1 MHKINLQNFVHL
13 LKSQPDAEVT
23 INDGYNTLKVI
34 HATCEYHDKRLRIRN
49 NHLSFEYRI
58 DDGSIEVDCMTV
70 FGVVLYGLTYR
81 NTHGDIPACNSDKCS
96 YMEIKVDSPAYR
108 QKYFEEKQKKEKEE
122 KEKIWRKLGVC

>member
-1 MHKINLQNFVHL
+1 MHKINLKEFSQL
-13 LKSQPDAEVT
+13 LKLQPDAEIT
-23 INDGYNTLKVI
+23 INDGYNILKVK
-34 HATCEYHDKRLRIRN
+34 HATCEYHDKRLLIRN

-81 NTHGDIPACNSDKCS
+81 NTHGDIPTCNNNEYS
-96 YMEIKVDSPAYR
+96 YMEIKVDSPVYR

>member
-13 LKSQPDAEVT
+13 LKSQPDAEIT
-23 INDGYNTLKVI
+23 INDGYNTLKVK
-34 HATCEYHDKRLRIRN
+34 HATCEYHDKRLLIRN

-81 NTHGDIPACNSDKCS
+81 NTYGDIPACHNNEYS
-96 YMEIKVDSPAYR
+96 YMEIKVDSPVYR

-122 KEKIWRKLGVC
+122 KEKIWRNFGLS